1 MAEFSNTAA
10 EQALLGAILIDN
22 GAYGRVAGFLL
33 PVHFFEQFHGDL
45 FRAMGDLMATSRS
58 ADPVTL
64 YAFAQSDERLKEAG
78 GGKYLARLAASAVT
92 TSGAK
97 GYAEI
102 IIEAW
107 QRREAKAIAEEL
119 LESLD
124 GKPED
129 SIGQH
134 ISDMGEI
141 LAGSTAPDVGRLG
154 SYVAKVIDASERA
167 YKNEDVIAGL
177 ATGLTDLDNIL
188 GGLAPGAFVVLAGR
202 TSMGKTDLAV
212 NIALNM
218 ARAGETNLFFS
229 LEMNGEQIAQ
239 RALAGISGISTDRQ
253 RRGDFQGDDW
263 NRYMASAHDFDTLP
277 LMIECTPKATVEV
290 LKARAQR
297 LKKHYSLGAVIV
309 DYLQL
314 VRPAR
319 ELDSRVNE
327 VTGITQDLKAMA
339 EELEVPVIALAQL
352 SRKVE
357 ERGDKRPQLSD
368 LRESGS
374 IEQDADAVVFLY
386 RESYYLE
393 RAEPEVG
400 TVDHDAWQGRMDR
413 CRNQLDLLV
422 PKNRMGRTGKTR
434 VFYNPAHSLIRNLI
448 LQETFNMP
456 LGGEI

>member
-263 NRYMASAHDFDTLP
+263 NRYMASAHDFD
-277 LMIECTPKATVEV
+277 
-290 LKARAQR
+290 
-297 LKKHYSLGAVIV
+297 YSLGAVIV